1 MYKLYYNIRS
11 GNIMMAF
18 AQPGRDFDCT
28 QKPFLTA
35 LGAAF
40 NNAVY
45 VHMQRLILAQD
56 KTSRGGEENV
66 FIYIFINIE
75 ERREGRAV
83 GRLKLSK
90 IRPLI

>member
-56 KTSRGGEENV
+56 KTSRGGEEICLY
-66 FIYIFINIE
+66 IYFYKY
-75 ERREGRAV
+75 RRKEGR
-83 GRLKLSK
+83 GRSGD
-90 IRPLI
+90 